1 MCMGYAK
8 EIKAWVCQTEQNQ
21 RDEAMVAWG
30 EAFSQDTTFENASE
44 MPLVKDGPSLFS
56 VGAKHCHPPSMPIV
70 TRRELPA

>member
-30 EAFSQDTTFENASE
+30 EAFTQDPANEKVSAIS
-44 MPLVKDGPSLFS
+44 S
-56 VGAKHCHPPSMPIV
+56 I
-70 TRRELPA
+70 TRALDCGILPASHQADLQLASKG

>member
-30 EAFSQDTTFENASE
+30 EAFTQDTTSEKASE
-44 MPLVKDGPSLFS
+44 MPWPARISD
-56 VGAKHCHPPSMPIV
+56 
-70 TRRELPA
+70 TRALQS

>member
-30 EAFSQDTTFENASE
+30 EAFTQDTTSEKAPE
-44 MPLVKDGPSLFS
+44 MPSVKE
-56 VGAKHCHPPSMPIV
+56 SMSSGKPFTAFLGGI
-70 TRRELPA
+70 RSAIG